1 MKTED
6 TVVAQAT
13 PHGHGS
19 ISVIRLSGEDS
30 LKIVNKITKTSEV
43 FVNRV
48 ATLRTVYI
56 SKNKEIDRSVFTF
69 FKQPNSYTGED
80 VVEISCHGN
89 PFVVQSIISLCCK
102 YGARIAEPGEF
113 TKRAFLNKK
122 LDLVQAEAV
131 GDLISARSEEA
142 AVHQN
147 KNLSGF
153 VSLEVNNIK
162 NSVLSVLSS
171 IEFELDISESE
182 NNLSQNVNNYRKL
195 NKNNILSIKNI
206 LKSYKMGLAYTS
218 GVRVVL
224 LGRPNVGKSTLMNQI
239 LKKERSITSGVSG
252 TTRDTV
258 SSEMIFS
265 GVPVTLIDTAGIVD
279 SKNPIEREG
288 VLRTTKEVEKADIVL
303 SLSAPDINEVLIDD
317 LKKVVSVFNKVDAL
331 KEKPR
336 LKNVFYISALKGE
349 GIKELML
356 ELEKKLVHNNPSTNS
371 TINNLRQHESL
382 LKSSRSLL
390 RASELLK
397 ESAFVE
403 LELVAFELRSAI
415 NHLEVFLG
423 KITSEDLLDSV
434 FSGFCVGK

>member
-1 MKTED
+1 
-6 TVVAQAT
+6 
-13 PHGHGS
+13 
-19 ISVIRLSGEDS
+19 
-30 LKIVNKITKTSEV
+30 
-43 FVNRV
+43 
-48 ATLRTVYI
+48 
-56 SKNKEIDRSVFTF
+56 
-69 FKQPNSYTGED
+69 
-80 VVEISCHGN
+80 
-89 PFVVQSIISLCCK
+89 
-102 YGARIAEPGEF
+102 
-113 TKRAFLNKK
+113 
-122 LDLVQAEAV
+122 
-131 GDLISARSEEA
+131 
-142 AVHQN
+142 
-147 KNLSGF
+147 
-153 VSLEVNNIK
+153 
-162 NSVLSVLSS
+162 
-171 IEFELDISESE
+171 
-182 NNLSQNVNNYRKL
+182 
-195 NKNNILSIKNI
+195 
-206 LKSYKMGLAYTS
+206 MGLAYTS
-218 GVRVVL
+218 GVRIVL
-224 LGRPNVGKSTLMNQI
+224 LGKPNVGKSTLMNQI
-239 LKKERSITSGVSG
+239 LKKERSITSHLSG

-258 SSEMIFS
+258 ASEIILS
-265 GVPVTLIDTAGIVD
+265 GVPVTLIDTAGVVD

-349 GIKELML
+349 GIKELL
-356 ELEKKLVHNNPSTNS
+356 FELEKKLVHNNPSTNS

-382 LKSSRSLL
+382 LRSSRSLI

>member
-1 MKTED
+1 MKAED

-48 ATLRTVYI
+48 ATLRVVYI
-56 SKNKEIDRSVFTF
+56 SKNKEIDRPVFTF

-239 LKKERSITSGVSG
+239 LKKERSITSHLSG

-258 SSEMIFS
+258 ASEIILS
-265 GVPVTLIDTAGIVD
+265 GVPVTLIDTAGVVD

-288 VLRTTKEVEKADIVL
+288 VLWTTKEVEKADIVL

-356 ELEKKLVHNNPSTNS
+356 ELEKKTCSQQPLYK
-371 TINNLRQHESL
+371 L
-382 LKSSRSLL
+382 
-390 RASELLK
+390 
-397 ESAFVE
+397 
-403 LELVAFELRSAI
+403 
-415 NHLEVFLG
+415 NH
-423 KITSEDLLDSV
+423 KQPQAT
-434 FSGFCVGK
+434 